1 VHSAAALRL
10 GYVRAVG
17 PVDLRRRA
25 PGAKAPVLILGFNA
39 GLEDLLHPRRQRQGQ
54 RQRQRLALRA
64 FVVPTLR
71 QAQGRLL
78 RKRREG
84 WGTRFVSCGGEVKV
98 PVPRLFKERRDKD
111 GPPGID
117 PPFAK
122 LIRGGWFAKVFFMS
136 DRVMSE
142 SAMSESTEQI
152 RELLDS
158 VYRVDSGRILAT
170 LIRLLGDFDLAEEAM
185 HEAFAAALSLWP
197 KSGVPG
203 NPRPWLISTARFKA
217 IDTLRRRARFDASQ
231 DEFVRYFEAQS
242 ISAERS
248 NKNEEH
254 GLEDDYLED
263 DRLRLI
269 FTCCHPSLAPD
280 ARVALTLREV
290 CGLTTEEIAKAFL
303 ITPRT
308 LAQRVVRAKAKIRET
323 PIRYEVPTPGELPE
337 RLGAVLQVIYLV
349 FNEGY
354 SAAAGAEVTRAE
366 LTGEAI
372 RLGRLLVEL
381 HLTELGPEPEVIGLL
396 SLMLL
401 QESRRAARNSPT
413 GELIL
418 LENQDRA
425 LWNREQIAEGVALLE
440 KALQYR
446 QKSRRFGSYTLQA
459 AIAAVHAEA
468 ESVAR
473 TDWRQIVALYDRLLQ
488 VQPSPVVQLNRAVA
502 IAMRD
507 GPEAGLTNIDAVLEH
522 GELANYYLAHSAR
535 ADMCRRLGRTAE
547 ARASYEKALAL
558 TQQEPERQFLQE
570 RIRQLK

>member
-1 VHSAAALRL
+1 
-10 GYVRAVG
+10 
-17 PVDLRRRA
+17 
-25 PGAKAPVLILGFNA
+25 
-39 GLEDLLHPRRQRQGQ
+39 
-54 RQRQRLALRA
+54 
-64 FVVPTLR
+64 
-71 QAQGRLL
+71 
-78 RKRREG
+78 
-84 WGTRFVSCGGEVKV
+84 
-98 PVPRLFKERRDKD
+98 
-111 GPPGID
+111 
-117 PPFAK
+117 
-122 LIRGGWFAKVFFMS
+122 
-136 DRVMSE
+136 MSE
-142 SAMSESTEQI
+142 RVISESSSEQI

-158 VYRVDSGRILAT
+158 LYRLESGRILAT

-197 KSGVPG
+197 GSGVPA

-231 DEFVRYFEAQS
+231 DELARHLEAQWS
-242 ISAERS
+242 SADRS
-248 NKNEEH
+248 NPEHSNNEAEL
-254 GLEDDYLED
+254 GLED

-269 FTCCHPSLAPD
+269 FTCCHPLLAPD

-303 ITPRT
+303 TTPRT
-308 LAQRVVRAKAKIRET
+308 LAQRIVRAKAKIRET
-323 PIRYEVPTPGELPE
+323 PIPYEVPTPEELPE
-337 RLGAVLQVIYLV
+337 RLDAVLQVIYLV

-354 SAAAGAEVTRAE
+354 SAAAGAGVTRAE

-381 HLTELGPEPEVIGLL
+381 QPEPEVTGLL
-396 SLMLL
+396 ALMLL
-401 QESRRAARNSPT
+401 QESRRAARTSPT

-440 KALQYR
+440 KALTSQ
-446 QKSRRFGSYTLQA
+446 QKSRRFGAYTLQA

-468 ESVAR
+468 ESVAA
-473 TDWRQIVALYDRLLQ
+473 TDWRQIVALYDQLVRI
-488 VQPSPVVQLNRAVA
+488 QPSPVVQLNRAVA

-507 GPEAGLTNIDAVLEH
+507 GPEAGLAHIDAVLED
-522 GELANYYLAHSAR
+522 GELATYYLAHSAR
-535 ADMCRRLGRTAE
+535 ADMYRRLGRTAE

>member
-1 VHSAAALRL
+1 
-10 GYVRAVG
+10 
-17 PVDLRRRA
+17 
-25 PGAKAPVLILGFNA
+25 
-39 GLEDLLHPRRQRQGQ
+39 
-54 RQRQRLALRA
+54 
-64 FVVPTLR
+64 
-71 QAQGRLL
+71 
-78 RKRREG
+78 
-84 WGTRFVSCGGEVKV
+84 
-98 PVPRLFKERRDKD
+98 
-111 GPPGID
+111 
-117 PPFAK
+117 
-122 LIRGGWFAKVFFMS
+122 
-136 DRVMSE
+136 MSE
-142 SAMSESTEQI
+142 RSTEQI
-152 RELLDS
+152 HELLDS
-158 VYRVDSGRILAT
+158 LYRMDSGRILAT

-197 KSGVPG
+197 RSGVPD

-231 DEFVRYFEAQS
+231 DELVRHLEAQWS
-242 ISAERS
+242 SAEKS
-248 NKNEEH
+248 NEEDSLED
-254 GLEDDYLED
+254 GLEDGLED

-269 FTCCHPSLAPD
+269 FTCCHPSLPPE

-308 LAQRVVRAKAKIRET
+308 LAQRIVRAKAKIRET
-323 PIRYEVPTPGELPE
+323 PIPYEVPSPQELPE

-372 RLGRLLVEL
+372 RLGRLLAEL
-381 HLTELGPEPEVIGLL
+381 HPDPEVIGLL

-401 QESRRAARNSPT
+401 QESRDAARTSPT

-418 LENQDRA
+418 LENQDRS
-425 LWNREQIAEGVALLE
+425 LWNREQIAEGLALLE
-440 KALQYR
+440 KAL
-446 QKSRRFGSYTLQA
+446 KSRRFGSYTLQA

-468 ESVAR
+468 ESSAA
-473 TDWRQIVALYDRLLQ
+473 TDWRQIVSLYDRLLRI
-488 VQPSPVVQLNRAVA
+488 QPSPVVQLNRAVA

-507 GPEAGLTNIDAVLEH
+507 GPEAGLTHIDAVLEH

-535 ADMCRRLGRTAE
+535 ADMYRRLGRTAE
-547 ARASYEKALAL
+547 ARSSYEKALSL

>member
-1 VHSAAALRL
+1 
-10 GYVRAVG
+10 
-17 PVDLRRRA
+17 
-25 PGAKAPVLILGFNA
+25 
-39 GLEDLLHPRRQRQGQ
+39 
-54 RQRQRLALRA
+54 
-64 FVVPTLR
+64 
-71 QAQGRLL
+71 
-78 RKRREG
+78 
-84 WGTRFVSCGGEVKV
+84 
-98 PVPRLFKERRDKD
+98 
-111 GPPGID
+111 
-117 PPFAK
+117 
-122 LIRGGWFAKVFFMS
+122 MS
-136 DRVMSE
+136 EPVMSE
-142 SAMSESTEQI
+142 RSPEQIHDQI

-158 VYRVDSGRILAT
+158 LYRADSGRILAT
-170 LIRLLGDFDLAEEAM
+170 LIRLLGDFDLAEESM

-197 KSGVPG
+197 SSGVPG
-203 NPRPWLISTARFKA
+203 SPRPWLISTARFKA

-231 DEFVRYFEAQS
+231 DELARHLEAQS
-242 ISAERS
+242 SSSERS
-248 NKNEEH
+248 NQEGSLGDEF
-254 GLEDDYLED
+254 LED

-269 FTCCHPSLAPD
+269 FTCCHPSLAPE
-280 ARVALTLREV
+280 AHVALTLREV

-303 ITPRT
+303 TTSRT
-308 LAQRVVRAKAKIRET
+308 LAQRIVRAKAKIREAQI
-323 PIRYEVPTPGELPE
+323 PYEVPTPQELPE

-381 HLTELGPEPEVIGLL
+381 RPEPEVMGSEIMGLL

-401 QESRRAARNSPT
+401 QESRRAARTSPT
-413 GELIL
+413 GDLIL
-418 LENQDRA
+418 LENQDRS
-425 LWNREQIAEGVALLE
+425 LWNKEQIAEGVALLQ
-440 KALQYR
+440 KALKYQ

-468 ESVAR
+468 ESVAA
-473 TDWRQIVALYDRLLQ
+473 TDWRQIVALYDQLLRI
-488 VQPSPVVQLNRAVA
+488 QPSPVVQLNRAVA

-507 GPEAGLTNIDAVLEH
+507 GPEAGLTQIDAVLEH

-535 ADMCRRLGRTAE
+535 ADMYRRLGRTAE

>member
-1 VHSAAALRL
+1 
-10 GYVRAVG
+10 
-17 PVDLRRRA
+17 
-25 PGAKAPVLILGFNA
+25 
-39 GLEDLLHPRRQRQGQ
+39 
-54 RQRQRLALRA
+54 
-64 FVVPTLR
+64 
-71 QAQGRLL
+71 
-78 RKRREG
+78 
-84 WGTRFVSCGGEVKV
+84 
-98 PVPRLFKERRDKD
+98 
-111 GPPGID
+111 
-117 PPFAK
+117 
-122 LIRGGWFAKVFFMS
+122 MS
-136 DRVMSE
+136 ERVMSE
-142 SAMSESTEQI
+142 RVISQSSSEQI

-158 VYRVDSGRILAT
+158 LYRVDSGRILAT

-197 KSGVPG
+197 RSGVPG

-231 DEFVRYFEAQS
+231 DELAHHLESQWS
-242 ISAERS
+242 SAERT
-248 NKNEEH
+248 KEEDS
-254 GLEDDYLED
+254 LEDHSLED

-269 FTCCHPSLAPD
+269 FTCCHPSLAPE

-303 ITPRT
+303 TTPRT
-308 LAQRVVRAKAKIRET
+308 LAQRIVRAKAKIRET
-323 PIRYEVPTPGELPE
+323 PIPYEVPTPQELPE

-372 RLGRLLVEL
+372 RLGRLLMEL
-381 HLTELGPEPEVIGLL
+381 HLTGLHLAELRPEPEGVFPEIMSSEIMGLL
-396 SLMLL
+396 ALMLL
-401 QESRRAARNSPT
+401 QESRRAARTSPT
-413 GELIL
+413 GDLIL

-440 KALQYR
+440 KALKSQ

-468 ESVAR
+468 ESVAA
-473 TDWRQIVALYDRLLQ
+473 TDWRQIVALYDQLLRI
-488 VQPSPVVQLNRAVA
+488 QPSPVVQLNRAVA
-502 IAMRD
+502 IGMRD
-507 GPEAGLTNIDAVLEH
+507 GPEAGLAHIDAVLGY

-558 TQQEPERQFLQE
+558 TQQEPERQFLARRLDE
-570 RIRQLK
+570 LK